1 MQLTQQQ
8 DAEFKYM
15 RGSGT
20 RRHRD
25 MCYSNAQS
33 PNLPTATG
41 NEPRCNVCEAKL
53 EAELRR

>member
-1 MQLTQQQ
+1 MQFTKQQ

-20 RRHRD
+20 KRHREV
-25 MCYSNAQS
+25 CYANAQS

-41 NEPRCNVCEAKL
+41 KEPRCKVCEEKF